1 LVIDQNFKSF
11 FPIFQTIPKLFFGAW
26 RCAESRRRRQ
36 SLQELRLGQELFAVA
51 ARAAY
56 LARTQ
61 RNVPDEAVA
70 ASPESPAIQGASLV
84 NLSVPT
90 SQLTSRLAVMSLH
103 PAPSP
108 VLPASA
114 EIPASAELPV
124 STEIPAS
131 AAIPRTIAPS
141 TQYVRVGE
149 KAPKLS
155 AVPTRQQV
163 HEITQLLLSTDSP
176 FSPVDVVHHN
186 NYELMETL
194 LMKKFATDPPRR
206 EECKNWMSW
215 TNQRF

>member
-1 LVIDQNFKSF
+1 MALRRIEKKKTFAARVAAR
-11 FPIFQTIPKLFFGAW
+11 PIAV
-26 RCAESRRRRQ
+26 
-36 SLQELRLGQELFAVA
+36 AVA

-70 ASPESPAIQGASLV
+70 ESPESPAIQAASLV

-90 SQLTSRLAVMSLH
+90 SQLTSGLAVMSLH

-114 EIPASAELPV
+114 EIPASAELP
-124 STEIPAS
+124 AL

-141 TQYVRVGE
+141 TQFVRVGE

-163 HEITQLLLSTDSP
+163 HEITQLLLSRDSP
-176 FSPVDVVHHN
+176 FSPIDVVHHN

-206 EECKNWMSW
+206 EEFINWMS
-215 TNQRF
+215 